1 MQYPL
6 QYAFCIAFVYKWN
19 IFVFFL
25 SFLSYYQSVPGE
37 VPEIPKQ
44 QVFGLATPE
53 DFTLPPH
60 HPLWTE
66 EVYAAFNV
74 PEKQGESS
82 TETYESKVTRISSFL
97 YSFISASVGRPLLIS
112 LSLSLFHSFSLVPP
126 FPLPLFLIG
135 CCQSGGDSACTRA
148 RHCAFETSTTKNRIR
163 LYTAIIIY

>member
-1 MQYPL
+1 M
-6 QYAFCIAFVYKWN
+6 
-19 IFVFFL
+19 
-25 SFLSYYQSVPGE
+25 
-37 VPEIPKQ
+37 PEIPKQ

-97 YSFISASVGRPLLIS
+97 YSFISTSVGRPLLIS
-112 LSLSLFHSFSLVPP
+112 LSLFLSCPS